1 MPVGNR
7 RDKLFTMVV
16 TDEEREENNTLA
28 EVLDRSAGDA
38 VRQVVERAVSTVI
51 DLEQEEADA

>member
-1 MPVGNR
+1 MPVGNPR
-7 RDKLFTMVV
+7 EKLFTMIV